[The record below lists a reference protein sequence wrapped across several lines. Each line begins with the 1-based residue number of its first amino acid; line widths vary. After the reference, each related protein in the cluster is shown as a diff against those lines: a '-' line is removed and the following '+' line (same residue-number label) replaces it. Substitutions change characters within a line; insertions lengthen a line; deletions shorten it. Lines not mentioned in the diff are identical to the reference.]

1 MAAIPGPGVGV
12 GVAVGVGV
20 GLGVGVAVGVGVGV
34 GLGVGV
40 GVGVGAVATVM
51 LSDDE
56 KKNPVESHARTT
68 MACFPAARDRT
79 AVSEAF
85 ELWAFFTE
93 SIYMII
99 AVTGCSLSRA
109 PAEKVTGELTVA
121 PLAGEQILTV
131 LSTVGVQTADA
142 ALADARRKVAVR
154 KPRREIT
161 QGPISEQNLKSPNQ
175 FPFGGTACR
184 QLDG

>member
-40 GVGVGAVATVM
+40 GVGVGEAATVM
-51 LSDDE
+51 LSEEE
-56 KKNPVESHARTT
+56 KKNPVESHARIT

-79 AVSEAF
+79 AVSDAL

-99 AVTGCSLSRA
+99 AVT
-109 PAEKVTGELTVA
+109 V
-121 PLAGEQILTV
+121 
-131 LSTVGVQTADA
+131 
-142 ALADARRKVAVR
+142 
-154 KPRREIT
+154 
-161 QGPISEQNLKSPNQ
+161 
-175 FPFGGTACR
+175 
-184 QLDG
+184 